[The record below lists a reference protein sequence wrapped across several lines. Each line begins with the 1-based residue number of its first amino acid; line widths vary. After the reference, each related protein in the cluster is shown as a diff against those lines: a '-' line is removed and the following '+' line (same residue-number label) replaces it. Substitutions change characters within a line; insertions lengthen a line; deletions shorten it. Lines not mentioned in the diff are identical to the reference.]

1 MKRKNKYYVFLLILF
16 ISVGFAYL
24 STNLYTNGTSII
36 KGTRWSIY
44 FDNIDNENSTYQ
56 INNNATISEDKKSVD
71 FEVTFEKPGDEYYF
85 YVDVVNAGN
94 LDAMLDS
101 YEVTGLTADQ
111 KKYLEWN
118 VTYADGIELKK
129 YDLLSKESTDTLR
142 VGITFIE
149 DVNYDDLP
157 QESDIS
163 VSVKFKANYVQ
174 ADSGFAKS
182 RDNGTYNIRYQL
194 DGGTITNNPTTY
206 TTLDTITIPNPTKE
220 GYTFAGWT
228 VGKNLLNYSSA
239 KSSYGITVTKN
250 SDGSLTFNG
259 IAQKSYIY
267 FIEPQDLDD
276 LLVNGINYTLSES
289 YYLYKIYPQINIENL
304 NTGSTKH
311 AYPNQT
317 KSTQVTFTANTRE
330 NYYYATLQ
338 TTHVDYWDDTE
349 FTGTSNFQL
358 EEGDRVTDFEPYIS
372 TPTKDIVI
380 PKGSNGHRTYVAN
393 WVAN

>member
-101 YEVTGLTADQ
+101 YEVTGLTTDQ

-142 VGITFIE
+142 VDITFIE

-163 VSVKFKANYVQ
+163 VSMKFKAIYVQ
-174 ADSGFAKS
+174 ADRKLQVE
-182 RDNGTYNIRYQL
+182 RNRTQYKITYNL
-194 DGGTITNNPTTY
+194 DGGTITNNPTKY
-206 TTLDTITIPNPTKE
+206 YQGESVIIPNPTKE

-228 VGKNLLNYSSA
+228 VGKNQLNLDVW
-239 KSSYGITVTKN
+239 GMNIVLN
-250 SDGSLTFNG
+250 SENQ
-259 IAQKSYIY
+259 I
-267 FIEPQDLDD
+267 
-276 LLVNGINYTLSES
+276 LS
-289 YYLYKIYPQINIENL
+289 
-304 NTGSTKH
+304 
-311 AYPNQT
+311 
-317 KSTQVTFTANTRE
+317 
-330 NYYYATLQ
+330 
-338 TTHVDYWDDTE
+338 
-349 FTGTSNFQL
+349 FTGETNDWWQVHELYLPNLTLDETYIASVKFVFNNTNYDKYINLWFDTKTQQL
-358 EEGDRVTDFEPYIS
+358 ANSVGLGPGNKYSKEFIFVANDLTALRIAFNPTYKYVDFAIKIQIEQGNKVTDWEPYIS

-380 PKGSNGHRTYVAN
+380 PKGSSGNRTYVAN
-393 WVAN
+393 WISN